1 MRFVLIFLLSCGIH
15 QLYSQ
20 TSTTPEP
27 VKAKV
32 EYRNSNAVFNLYPTE
47 NYFTFIKL
55 DTRNGK
61 MWQVQ
66 YNTDS
71 EKRFTSTLNDIEL
84 VFKSE
89 ESNQRFM
96 LIPTINMFTF
106 LLMDQIDGQTWQV
119 QWNSDPLKR
128 MVVPIR

>member
-15 QLYSQ
+15 KLYSQ

-27 VKAKV
+27 VKSKV
-32 EYRNSNAVFNLYPTE
+32 EYRNLNAVFNLYPTE
-47 NYFTFIKL
+47 NYFTFLKL

-66 YNTDS
+66 YNMDS
-71 EKRFTSTLNDIEL
+71 EKRFTTTLNDIEL
-84 VFKSE
+84 VIKSE

-96 LIPTINMFTF
+96 LIPTTNIFTYI
-106 LLMDQIDGQTWQV
+106 LMDQIDGRTWQV
-119 QWNSDPLKR
+119 QWNVDPLKR
-128 MVVPIR
+128 MILPIR

>member
-1 MRFVLIFLLSCGIH
+1 MRFVIIFLLTCGIN

-27 VKAKV
+27 AKSKV
-32 EYRNSNAVFNLYPTE
+32 EYRNSNAAFNLYPTE
-47 NYFTFIKL
+47 NIFIFIKL

-61 MWQVQ
+61 MWEVQ
-66 YNTDS
+66 WNMDYD
-71 EKRFTSTLNDIEL
+71 KRFTTTLNDIEL
-84 VFKSE
+84 VIKSE

-96 LIPTINMFTF
+96 LLPTTNIFTF
-106 LLMDQIDGQTWQV
+106 ILMDQIDGRTWQV
-119 QWNSDPLKR
+119 QWSVDPLKR

>member
-84 VFKSE
+84 VIKSE

-106 LLMDQIDGQTWQV
+106 ILMDQIDGQTWQV

>member
-106 LLMDQIDGQTWQV
+106 ILMDQIDGQTWQV

>member
-84 VFKSE
+84 VIKSE

>member
-1 MRFVLIFLLSCGIH
+1 
-15 QLYSQ
+15 
-20 TSTTPEP
+20 
-27 VKAKV
+27 
-32 EYRNSNAVFNLYPTE
+32 
-47 NYFTFIKL
+47 
-55 DTRNGK
+55 

-106 LLMDQIDGQTWQV
+106 ILMDQIDGQTWQV

>member
-1 MRFVLIFLLSCGIH
+1 MRFVIIFLLSCGIH

-27 VKAKV
+27 LKAKV
-32 EYRNSNAVFNLYPTE
+32 EYRNLNAVFNLYPTE
-47 NYFTFIKL
+47 SYFTFIKL

-66 YNTDS
+66 WNPDS

-84 VFKSE
+84 VIKSE

-119 QWNSDPLKR
+119 HWNPDPLKR